1 VSSPRNRKGIVGSV
15 VAVLSSL
22 RLTVLLLSLC
32 MILIFVATLLQV
44 EMGIHEVQL
53 KFFRSWIAW
62 FDIVPGEKRFPI
74 PFPGGMLL
82 GALLLLN
89 LLAAHIR
96 RFKLSWGKA
105 GMLLVHTGIV
115 LMLLGELFTAVLSV
129 ESQIRL
135 DEGETSNY
143 SLSPRE
149 IELALIGPGEN
160 GIETVNAIPFGR
172 LREGAS
178 FGFDGFELRVTH
190 FFRNSHIEDERL
202 AGADYDPMRANR
214 GMGVSLA
221 VKGKPRETAMDLRD
235 LTSVFVEIIS
245 PDGKSQGR
253 WLLSNALAGVQ
264 EFEVNGKTWKMAIRQ
279 QRFYHPFSIR
289 LLDFTHERYLGTQIP
304 KNFSSRIRLL
314 NPETGEDRETLIYMN
329 HPLRYGGLTFYQAGF
344 DNNDSTSILQVVRNP
359 AWTMPYVSCAMV
371 GIGLV
376 WIFSQHLI
384 KAFARRRRTFAA

>member
-1 VSSPRNRKGIVGSV
+1 MSSPRNRKGIVGSV

-115 LMLLGELFTAVLSV
+115 LMLLGEHFTAVLSV

-135 DEGETSNY
+135 DEE
-143 SLSPRE
+143 
-149 IELALIGPGEN
+149 
-160 GIETVNAIPFGR
+160 
-172 LREGAS
+172 
-178 FGFDGFELRVTH
+178 
-190 FFRNSHIEDERL
+190 
-202 AGADYDPMRANR
+202 
-214 GMGVSLA
+214 
-221 VKGKPRETAMDLRD
+221 KPRITRSA
-235 LTSVFVEIIS
+235 
-245 PDGKSQGR
+245 PAKSNWRSSGR
-253 WLLSNALAGVQ
+253 
-264 EFEVNGKTWKMAIRQ
+264 GKTELKR
-279 QRFYHPFSIR
+279 
-289 LLDFTHERYLGTQIP
+289 
-304 KNFSSRIRLL
+304 
-314 NPETGEDRETLIYMN
+314 
-329 HPLRYGGLTFYQAGF
+329 
-344 DNNDSTSILQVVRNP
+344 
-359 AWTMPYVSCAMV
+359 
-371 GIGLV
+371 
-376 WIFSQHLI
+376 
-384 KAFARRRRTFAA
+384 